1 MNWLGTAA
9 QPKTRQVLYSEVRM
23 PLLSVGVGKELVYI
37 VISGTAEGHLEK
49 HLAGEEWRD
58 FKWKNRRVYF

>member
-1 MNWLGTAA
+1 
-9 QPKTRQVLYSEVRM
+9 M
-23 PLLSVGVGKELVYI
+23 PLFVGVGKELVHR